1 MANRYTQQFML
12 TQEKRATKI
21 FANVSFGASGA
32 PTLSAIN
39 SKGVLS
45 VTRNAQGRFT
55 FAFGTNVNGSVSRDV
70 YVKLMNVS
78 AVFNAGTS
86 APTAPI
92 VSVRA
97 NNVSTAG
104 TASITLSLLD
114 YAGAETDPASGEIGY
129 FEFTFGDS
137 TAP

>member
-1 MANRYTQQFML
+1 MANRYNQQFMF
-12 TQEKRATKI
+12 TQEKRVTKI

-32 PTLSAIN
+32 PTLSAVN
-39 SKGVLS
+39 SKGILS

-55 FAFGTNVNGSVSRDV
+55 FAFGTNVNGSVARDV
-70 YVKLMNVS
+70 YVKVLNVS

-86 APTAPI
+86 APAAPI
-92 VSVRA
+92 VSIRA
-97 NNVSTAG
+97 NNVATVG
-104 TASITLSLLD
+104 TAAMTVSLLD
-114 YAGAETDPASGEIGY
+114 YAGAETDPANGEIGY

>member
-55 FAFGTNVNGSVSRDV
+55 FAFGTNVNGAVSRDV

-86 APTAPI
+86 APAAPI